1 MLIANN
7 FKFWQKREEKYL
19 FIFIWEDENIL
30 EIDGTMVAQQC
41 ECT

>member
-7 FKFWQKREEKYL
+7 FKFWQGREEKYL
-19 FIFIWEDENIL
+19 FILIWEDENIL
-30 EIDGTMVAQQC
+30 EIDGAMVAQQC